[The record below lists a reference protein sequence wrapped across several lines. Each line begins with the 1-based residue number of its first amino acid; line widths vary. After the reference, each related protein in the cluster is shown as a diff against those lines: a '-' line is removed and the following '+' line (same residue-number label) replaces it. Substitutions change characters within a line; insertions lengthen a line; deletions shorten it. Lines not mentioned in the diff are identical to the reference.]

1 MIHIYL
7 PNSAHKAADIA
18 LKNRLYVSG
27 WQLSY
32 ILKNIRSKQ
41 HHFTGSKVAIYT
53 SHGVPVGVAVITK
66 HNSIQAFV
74 RQSERRKG
82 IGSILVKAV
91 AGEERYY
98 AQQGIVGS
106 EQFWYKNGCFYVS

>member
-7 PNSAHKAADIA
+7 PDSTHRAADIA

-32 ILKNIRSKQ
+32 ILKDIRSGHQ
-41 HHFTGSKVAIYT
+41 HQIGSKVAIYYEDKE
-53 SHGVPVGVAVITK
+53 PVGVAVITK
-66 HNSIQAFV
+66 YCSVQVFV

-82 IGSILVKAV
+82 IGSALVKALS
-91 AGEERYY
+91 GGQRCY
-98 AQQGIVGS
+98 AQQGIHGS
-106 EQFWYKNGCFYVS
+106 EQFWYKNGCYYV